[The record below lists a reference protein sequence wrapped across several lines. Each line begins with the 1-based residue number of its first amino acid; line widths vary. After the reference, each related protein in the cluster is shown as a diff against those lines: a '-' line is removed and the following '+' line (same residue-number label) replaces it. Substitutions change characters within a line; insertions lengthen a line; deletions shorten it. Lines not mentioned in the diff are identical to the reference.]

1 MSDPIV
7 RFEMVSKSYDGRGYA
22 VRDLDLA
29 IAPGEFLT
37 LLGPS
42 GSGKTTSLMML
53 AGFETPT
60 TGRIWLEGRE
70 VARVPPHRRGL
81 GMVFQNYALFPHLT
95 VAENVA
101 FPLSVRHVAAAEI
114 ATRVGRAL
122 DMVQLAGLGE
132 RRPGQLSGGQQ
143 QRVALARA
151 LVYDPKLVL
160 LDEPLGALDKQL
172 REEMQDELKRL
183 HATLGVTMVY
193 VTHDQGEALTL
204 SDRIA
209 VFRAGALQQLGAPRT
224 LYDAPA
230 NAFVAGFIG
239 ESNRV
244 AGTLVAA
251 DTDRCSVRAGD
262 ALIHGTP
269 TVPLAPGAS
278 VVLSLRP
285 EQLRLDP
292 APADFANLAD
302 AVVEALT
309 YLGDHTR
316 VRLTF
321 WGRDDW
327 VAKLPAER
335 DRPGLAPGAR
345 IRVGFRAVDA
355 RVFASMD

>member
-1 MSDPIV
+1 MTEPIV
-7 RFEMVSKSYDGRGYA
+7 RFEGISKSYDGRTYA
-22 VRDLDLA
+22 VRDLNLA

-60 TGRIWLEGRE
+60 EGRIWLEGRD

-95 VAENVA
+95 VGENVA
-101 FPLSVRHVAAAEI
+101 FPLSVRRVAAAEI

-122 DMVQLAGLGE
+122 DMVRLTGLSE
-132 RRPGQLSGGQQ
+132 RRPAQLSGGQQ

-151 LVYDPKLVL
+151 LIYEPRLVL

-183 HATLGVTMVY
+183 HATLAVTMVY
-193 VTHDQGEALTL
+193 VTHDQSEALTL

-209 VFRAGALQQLGAPRT
+209 VFRAGSLEQLGTPRD
-224 LYDAPA
+224 LYDTPA

-239 ESNRV
+239 ESNRLGV
-244 AGTLVAA
+244 TATEGGA
-251 DTDRCSVRAGD
+251 VRFGD
-262 ALIHGTP
+262 VIIRGTP
-269 TVPLAPGAS
+269 MTPLAPGTS

-285 EQLRLDP
+285 EHLTIDPDP
-292 APADFANLAD
+292 ASHANQAD

-316 VRLTF
+316 VRLSF
-321 WGRDDW
+321 WGHENW
-327 VAKLPAER
+327 IAKFPAER
-335 DRPGLAPGAR
+335 DRPGLVRGAR
-345 IRVGFRAVDA
+345 LRVGFRAVDA
-355 RVFASMD
+355 RVFAAMD